1 MATNPYRNKYEEEDL
16 SHRKQGKVK
25 IDWELSDGST
35 IDVWVYDDIVRG
47 RNTSG
52 SDYLY
57 PEEQRL
63 EYVNEEILKQYDQ
76 SIAETAMAGLRAF
89 QSGAT
94 LYLDD
99 EIGGVTDALL
109 TGETQPDFAANT
121 ARRRRENE
129 WNATHSPNTQVFGE
143 GAGMMLGAFRPGAQT
158 TAATKYGSLI
168 ARGSPIASAS
178 REAMSRG
185 LNKAFP
191 VASHSPKSFG
201 SSMAQTPT
209 GGLTPQ
215 ALTPRYQRTL
225 RELYDPFKIGSAS
238 GGMGIAEGAA
248 KGGMFGAAI
257 EAGRGEGD
265 ERFSNVGSGTIGG
278 AVLGGAIPAAAG
290 MVRGVPA
297 AWRTAKPLWD
307 KDAAAQVL
315 KDRAGMEIQRGAQDF
330 LRESAVLDDVA
341 RGVTGRE
348 KLLQREIG
356 GEGYYGSIE
365 DVISPTGYSL
375 QHARNPY
382 DTSGLLTPPLA
393 TRTGSNV
400 TLGDGKMP
408 LWDHRFANLFNW
420 ASRVDD
426 SSLSSS
432 IRSDFKEVVDNF
444 PVRVSA
450 ALKRHMPNINNKFKQ
465 DTDLEAGLTETRER
479 SRGVWEPLYKG
490 SYFEPSG
497 APRLINL
504 GGGNSFAFKMVNDPS
519 TYQKAVSHARQSRA
533 TDIANKDWDQTI
545 MGLNQ
550 QLPEY
555 DMLIAGQRWVP
566 KSTFRRHQAALED
579 NKWTLVREK
588 TDKGSRIREDENG
601 LNYMVSNPDKPID
614 IKTVHDIKLSLNAL
628 AKKADAQGD
637 SLRAGQLKRSAES
650 WNNDLKTAAGK
661 DFIEADAKFAS
672 HVNVEE
678 AAAFGKGTPIGET
691 SPSAFARGF
700 EQAASEQAKTQA
712 RIGVIEQI
720 RESKITPED
729 ILKSPDIQANI
740 KKLLV
745 ERVGANRPEQ
755 YEKLIGELAEIA
767 HTRKTFDGFGDA
779 FAGAGTDPSG
789 KFQNIV
795 WSAMAKIPAYKF
807 SAPFALSRDVV
818 QLSRNVASSNNQIVA
833 KEVLRLGRAKT
844 PEDVAAALEDL
855 AATYRKK
862 LPKDSSDLANLA
874 AAIRQMLAPQEQ
886 DMANPMGVGDEVMGL
901 LGGST

>member
-1 MATNPYRNKYEEEDL
+1 MATNPYRNKYDEEDDL
-16 SHRKQGKVK
+16 SYLKQGKTK
-25 IDWELSDGST
+25 IEWPLSDGSV
-35 IDVWVYDDIVRG
+35 IDLWVHEDILTET
-47 RNTSG
+47 NTSG

-57 PEEQRL
+57 PREQRL
-63 EYVNEEILKQYDQ
+63 EYVHEEIKKQYDQ
-76 SIAETAMAGLRAF
+76 SIAETFMSGLRGL

-99 EIGGVTDALL
+99 EISGVTDALL
-109 TGETQPDFAANT
+109 TGETRPDIDANISQ
-121 ARRRRENE
+121 RRRELE
-129 WNATHSPNTQVFGE
+129 WNAMHSPNAQVFGE

-168 ARGSPIASAS
+168 ARGSPHASAA
-178 REAMSRG
+178 RQALG
-185 LNKAFP
+185 KTLDKGFP
-191 VASHSPKSFG
+191 VAAHSPKSFG
-201 SSMAQTPT
+201 STMATTPT

-215 ALTPRYQRTL
+215 TLSPRYERTL

-248 KGGMFGAAI
+248 KGGMWGAAI

-265 ERFSNVGSGTIGG
+265 ERLSNVGSGTIGG
-278 AVLGGAIPAAAG
+278 TVLGGAIPAATG
-290 MVRGVPA
+290 MVTGIPS
-297 AWRTAKPLWD
+297 AWRTIKPLWD
-307 KDAAAQVL
+307 KDASAQVL
-315 KDRAGMEIQRGAQDF
+315 KDRAGMEIQRGAQDYI
-330 LRESAVLDDVA
+330 RESAVLDDA
-341 RGVTGRE
+341 ASGITGRD

-365 DVISPTGYSL
+365 DVVAPTGYSL

-420 ASRVDD
+420 ASTVDD
-426 SSLSSS
+426 SLLSNS
-432 IRSDFKEVVDNF
+432 IRSEFGEVVDNF

-450 ALKRHMPNINNKFKQ
+450 ALKRHMPSIGNKFRR
-465 DTDLEAGLTETRER
+465 DTDLEAGLTEIRER
-479 SRGVWEPLYKG
+479 ARKVWEPLYRS
-490 SYFEPSG
+490 SYFKSDG
-497 APRLINL
+497 SPRLANL
-504 GGGNSFAFKMVNDPS
+504 GGNYPFAFKMAADPG

-533 TDIANKDWDQTI
+533 SDIANKQWDQTI
-545 MGLNQ
+545 NGLNQ

-566 KSTFRRHQAALED
+566 KSTFRRHRQALED
-579 NKWTLVREK
+579 NGWTLVREK
-588 TDKGSRIREDENG
+588 TGKGSRIQEDEAG
-601 LNYMVSNPDKPID
+601 LNYMVSNPNKPID

-637 SLRAGQLKRSAES
+637 STRAGQLKMSADS
-650 WNNDLKTAAGK
+650 WNNDLKTVAGK
-661 DFIEADAKFAS
+661 DFIEADARFAN
-672 HVNVEE
+672 HANIEE
-678 AAAFGKGTPIGET
+678 SGAFGKGTPIRGT
-691 SPSAFARGF
+691 SPAVFARGF
-700 EQAASEQAKTQA
+700 DQAASEQAKTQA

-720 RESKITPED
+720 RQKEITPED
-729 ILKSPDIQANI
+729 ILTSPDMQANI
-740 KKLLV
+740 RKLLGTHNT
-745 ERVGANRPEQ
+745 EEQ
-755 YEKLIGELAEIA
+755 FEKLVGELAEIA
-767 HTRKTFDGFGDA
+767 HTRKTFSGFGDS
-779 FAGAGTDPSG
+779 FAGAGAEPAG

-833 KEVLRLGRAKT
+833 KEILRLGRAKT

-855 AATYRKK
+855 SATYRKK

-886 DMANPMGVGDEVMGL
+886 DMANPVGVGNEIMGL